1 VVGATGWG
9 GDHYRIY
16 WNGTDVVFAYLYE
29 GDTPRDAEEFADY
42 LVDSV
47 SARLEVGSAQGSE
60 DVTTFPGGSAYA
72 YVELSGQRVLFVA
85 ALDSGLGSALVQA
98 LLSGGALE

>member
-1 VVGATGWG
+1 
-9 GDHYRIY
+9 
-16 WNGTDVVFAYLYE
+16 VFAYLYE